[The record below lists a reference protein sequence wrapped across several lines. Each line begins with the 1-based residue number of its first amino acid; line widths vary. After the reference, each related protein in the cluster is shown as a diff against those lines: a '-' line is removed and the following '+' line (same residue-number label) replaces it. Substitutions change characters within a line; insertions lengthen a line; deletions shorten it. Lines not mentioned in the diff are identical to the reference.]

1 MRRAQILDA
10 AEVVLASRD
19 PVDVTFEHVAEVA
32 GVSRALVYNY
42 FRDKST
48 LLAELYLRNFAELT
62 QAVSVAVGARDLAL
76 EDRLRAVVAAY
87 VSFADAHPSTRKL
100 LGHPEAMEHPAVRCA
115 RRDHAETIASLWGAT
130 DEARIVACGLVG
142 FLEAAVLEWV
152 DESGL
157 GTDQAI
163 DVIHA
168 QLWWGFADQADGTT
182 VSTARQQYH
191 ATTLR

>member
-1 MRRAQILDA
+1 VRRAQIVDA
-10 AEVVLASRD
+10 ADVVLASHD
-19 PVDVTFEHVAEVA
+19 PVDVTFEQVAQVA

-62 QAVSVAVGARDLAL
+62 QAIAVAVGSADRAL
-76 EDRLRAVVAAY
+76 EDRLRSVVGAY
-87 VSFADAHPSTRKL
+87 VRFAGAHPSTRKL
-100 LGHPEAMEHPAVRCA
+100 LGHAEAMEHPAVRCA
-115 RRDHAETIASLWGAT
+115 RRDHAETIASLWGGT

-157 GTDQAI
+157 GADQAI
-163 DVIHA
+163 EVIHA
-168 QLWWGFADQADGTT
+168 QLWWGFDDQADGTT
-182 VSTARQQYH
+182 VSAARQQYH